1 MRLLK
6 CYGTCG
12 EKHPKTELTKY
23 KNLNYCITC
32 YRDKMKNDQ
41 ERQDLLNV
49 ISSVYDIPYPTGF
62 MLRQMKQF
70 KEDRNYSYGDQAKAI
85 LYSKNILNKV
95 MKSNYGLGLI
105 PYVIEDAKKYY
116 TDQERRMDEMEGKE
130 LQHASNVIKKL
141 DVEFDKDA
149 KRKEKLFNMEDILK

>member
-1 MRLLK
+1 MKDDEERL
-6 CYGTCG
+6 
-12 EKHPKTELTKY
+12 EL
-23 KNLNYCITC
+23 I
-32 YRDKMKNDQ
+32 
-41 ERQDLLNV
+41 NV

-70 KEDRNYSYGDQAKAI
+70 REDRNYSYGDQAKAI

-116 TDQERRMDEMEGKE
+116 ADQERRMDDMEGKE
-130 LQHASNVIKKL
+130 FQHASNVIKKL
-141 DVEFDKDA
+141 DVKFDKDA